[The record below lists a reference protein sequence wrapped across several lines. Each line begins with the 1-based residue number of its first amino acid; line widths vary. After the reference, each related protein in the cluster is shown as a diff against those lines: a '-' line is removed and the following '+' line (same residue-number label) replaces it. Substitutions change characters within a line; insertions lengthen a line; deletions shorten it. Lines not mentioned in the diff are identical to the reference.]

1 MKDPLH
7 QDQPLDAGFQ
17 ETDGTEPLEI
27 NETITRYW
35 TEIAGWCTFLGGIM
49 FFIVLTLLLAARSA
63 MSSYFGIAPGA
74 GLGALMICLFSIG
87 PAIMYWKT
95 GSKIRLGFLRQEN
108 ETLEEAFSSLLWA
121 YRYAGIITGLI
132 FSFLILA
139 VIFSIY
145 NNLQH

>member
-63 MSSYFGIAPGA
+63 MSRTS
-74 GLGALMICLFSIG
+74 
-87 PAIMYWKT
+87 
-95 GSKIRLGFLRQEN
+95 
-108 ETLEEAFSSLLWA
+108 
-121 YRYAGIITGLI
+121 
-132 FSFLILA
+132 
-139 VIFSIY
+139 
-145 NNLQH
+145 